1 MSSINRLFFKFKH
14 SIDVEKEY
22 SPNEDFIGAFFEGI
36 HLLLGEKELVFDLN
50 NSEDSLSVTYDK
62 DCWSVS
68 RLRVQKGDWDNTI
81 LELTLQN
88 KNGEQKA
95 NMSIDMISDVDAW
108 KLLKFVFE
116 KTGYEGYKDVY
127 EFYGYEL
134 S

>member
-1 MSSINRLFFKFKH
+1 MSYTNRLFFKFKP
-14 SIDVEKEY
+14 SIDVENEY
-22 SPNEDFIGAFFEGI
+22 TPNEDLIGAYFEGI
-36 HLLLGEKELVFDLN
+36 HILLGEKELIFDLN
-50 NSEDSLSVTYDK
+50 NSEDSLSVTCDK

-68 RLRVQKGDWDNTI
+68 RLRVPKGDWEHTI
-81 LELTLQN
+81 VELTFLN
-88 KNGEQKA
+88 KNGEQKV

>member
-1 MSSINRLFFKFKH
+1 MSYNYRLFFKFKP
-14 SIDVEKEY
+14 SIDVENEY
-22 SPNEDFIGAFFEGI
+22 TPNEDLIGAYFEGI
-36 HLLLGEKELVFDLN
+36 HMLLGEKELIFDLN
-50 NSEDSLSVTYDK
+50 NSEDSLSVTCDK

-68 RLRVQKGDWDNTI
+68 RLKVPKGDWEHTI
-81 LELTLQN
+81 VELTLLN
-88 KNGEQKA
+88 KNGEQKV